1 MGLQRRSVILPV
13 YILVVVMLLLG
24 AIIGKWT
31 GERFQLLEEE
41 RDMDA
46 YMTVLM
52 SQANR
57 IVTSA
62 RKTLEQTN
70 RSPYLVCS
78 DDDKRY
84 LRELLFSA
92 YHIKDIGRLINDRLQ
107 CSTLLNDIDTDEV
120 RSTED
125 VLLGD
130 GTYVYGDHQLL
141 TPGSHGPVM
150 GRAEANVVLSSVAF
164 DALHVSQYH
173 FAVFLV
179 NSDKTKSARLY
190 SFPDEFPGNVQNSFV
205 PTRNSRFFGVG
216 DDILRENTCDPVT
229 GVCIALATSESWHTQ
244 SDGILPVLFT
254 VLGTCVGAGL
264 GVGWNYYRN
273 RDRSLVSLLK
283 KALAA
288 NSLTLVY
295 QPVVCIGS
303 GRITGFEALIRW
315 EITKG
320 DFVPPDLFIARA
332 ETAGIAD
339 RITIYVVDHML
350 AEMGELLREQRDL
363 CININMTAGDVQN
376 PTFRAALEQ
385 RLLAA
390 DIDPHQ
396 IGLELTERTAVDF
409 SKASEGIKDLRE
421 RGHRIYI
428 DDFGTGYS
436 SLAYLGE
443 LQVDAIKIDKAF
455 TRTVGDEDGKVSIV
469 PQIISMAHGHNLDIV
484 VEGIETAAQAEY
496 FRSIS
501 GNISGQGWF
510 FGKPVDAKFAQA
522 LVVGSKISKKRGQAK
537 TPTSK

>member
-1 MGLQRRSVILPV
+1 M
-13 YILVVVMLLLG
+13 
-24 AIIGKWT
+24 
-31 GERFQLLEEE
+31 
-41 RDMDA
+41 
-46 YMTVLM
+46 
-52 SQANR
+52 
-57 IVTSA
+57 
-62 RKTLEQTN
+62 
-70 RSPYLVCS
+70 
-78 DDDKRY
+78 
-84 LRELLFSA
+84 
-92 YHIKDIGRLINDRLQ
+92 
-107 CSTLLNDIDTDEV
+107 
-120 RSTED
+120 
-125 VLLGD
+125 LLGD
-130 GTYVYGDHQLL
+130 GTYVFGDHQLL

-179 NSDKTKSARLY
+179 NSDNTKSARLY

-229 GVCIALATSESWHTQ
+229 GVCIALATSESWHMQ

-288 NSLTLVY
+288 NSLALVY

-363 CININMTAGDVQN
+363 RININMTAGDVQN
-376 PTFRAALEQ
+376 PTFRTALEQ

-436 SLAYLGE
+436 TALPIWESCRS
-443 LQVDAIKIDKAF
+443 
-455 TRTVGDEDGKVSIV
+455 TRSRSIRLSPEPWVTRMARFRSFRRSFPWRMGIISISSWKVSRQ
-469 PQIISMAHGHNLDIV
+469 P
-484 VEGIETAAQAEY
+484 
-496 FRSIS
+496 RRR
-501 GNISGQGWF
+501 NI
-510 FGKPVDAKFAQA
+510 FAA
-522 LVVGSKISKKRGQAK
+522 LVAIFQGRDGFSESRLMPSSLKRLSLVLRSPKNADRQRRLLRNRYLTIGQIYKILIKLNRLCEVNSKRFALEQYQQR
-537 TPTSK
+537 